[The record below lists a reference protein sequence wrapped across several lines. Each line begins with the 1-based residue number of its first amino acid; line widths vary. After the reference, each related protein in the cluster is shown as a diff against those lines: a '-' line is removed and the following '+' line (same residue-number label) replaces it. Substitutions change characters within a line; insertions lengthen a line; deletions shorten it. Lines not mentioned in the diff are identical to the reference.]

1 LHDRLAIPRIL
12 QIGGT
17 LLHAIKAAKKAAR
30 QSLERRHARLSV
42 CRENAKACAK
52 QALIG
57 DLLLILIA
65 QATGV
70 TE

>member
-1 LHDRLAIPRIL
+1 LAIPRIL

-17 LLHAIKAAKKAAR
+17 LLHAIKASKEAAR
-30 QSLERRHARLSV
+30 DGLKWCGARLAV
-42 CRENAKACAK
+42 RREDAQTCAK
-52 QALIG
+52 QALVG